1 MTNWEK
7 RKEHLNN
14 FGILTV
20 DNVPKDVLDYVKNNY
35 DTNNSHNEHLAGQI
49 KREYEFKDWP
59 QYIDKFILDQTN
71 QPLIQ
76 KHTQNISVLSS
87 NKPFYLKSLWINL
100 QKKYEFNPMHKHIGV
115 FSFII
120 FLKIPYNLDEEDK
133 VFPKSSGPEPATS
146 RLVFIVND
154 FSGAPRDINVN
165 VDKSFEGKMLMF
177 PAGLNHMVYPFYTS
191 DDYRMTVSG
200 NISFWVEEC

>member
-7 RKEHLNN
+7 GKEHLKN

-20 DNVPKDVLDYVKNNY
+20 DSVPKNVLDYVKNNY
-35 DTNNSHNEHLAGQI
+35 DTNNSHNHHLAGQI

-191 DDYRMTVSG
+191 DDYRITVSG

>member
-7 RKEHLNN
+7 GKEHLKN

-20 DNVPKDVLDYVKNNY
+20 DSVPKNVLDYVKNNY
-35 DTNNSHNEHLAGQI
+35 DTNNSHNMHLAGQM
-49 KREYEFKDWP
+49 KREYEFKEWP
-59 QYIDKFILDQTN
+59 QYVDKFILDQTN

-76 KHTQNISVLSS
+76 KHTQSISVLSS

-120 FLKIPYNLDEEDK
+120 FLQIPYNLDEEDK

-146 RLVFIVND
+146 RLSFIVSD